1 MGDVDRVND
10 VQIWYAGDARVFA
23 EWITLHTDLK
33 DRDPVFKELAESDAN
48 KPRHFFRMPA
58 RIRDILYLDA
68 PDLIVSVNNVPI
80 LSIEISTEAGTGHNA
95 FQRFSRLAAAVE
107 RGVPA
112 LYIYPEAVW
121 VKRRDSNPR
130 WDRINPL
137 IFKTLCRVSQIFEV
151 PAFLYFYPTEFRL
164 GSPKAPT
171 KGTLPKGLKH
181 DPNPKFPG
189 VPDPGSP
196 DMRSLFEHVNGIL
209 ELSDRHGPR
218 HAGRASLSTG
228 WAESWLRRMDD
239 YWKANGSP
247 IEATMS
253 PLSSTIE
260 VATST
265 LLEHLEI
272 YADRRHDFGEL
283 LPSREKTIIY
293 HPTGKYRNQGDPYTG
308 SLAAIDYLWC
318 RTGPTYEDRDKNLAV
333 AFGSIHE
340 SGGELRIE
348 GPASVTDFVT
358 PIRDMYSSEARVLLN
373 KEYGDFRG
381 AIPRYMMQVRHGTTY
396 TKRKDLRIYS
406 YFCDVLLFKDGAL
419 WREA

>member
-1 MGDVDRVND
+1 MGVDD

-23 EWITLHTDLK
+23 EWITLHTHLK
-33 DRDPVFKELAESDAN
+33 DREPEFKPLAESDAN
-48 KPRHFFRMPA
+48 KPKLFYRMPA
-58 RIRDILYLDA
+58 RIREILYLDA
-68 PDLIVSVNNVPI
+68 PDLIISVNNVPI

-107 RGVPA
+107 QGVPA

-121 VKRRDSNPR
+121 VTRRDSNPR

-137 IFKTLCRVSQIFEV
+137 IFKTLCRVSAIFEV

-164 GSPKAPT
+164 GTNRIPANE
-171 KGTLPKGLKH
+171 TLPKGLRH
-181 DPNPKFPG
+181 DSDPRFPG
-189 VPDPGSP
+189 APDPRSP
-196 DMRSLFEHVNGIL
+196 DMRSLFRHVNGIL
-209 ELSDRHGPR
+209 ELSEREGPR
-218 HAGRASLSTG
+218 NAGRASLQTT
-228 WAESWLRRMDD
+228 WAAAWLNKMEE
-239 YWKANGSP
+239 YWRANGSA
-247 IEATMS
+247 IEANMS

-265 LLEHLEI
+265 LLAHLEA
-272 YADRRHDFGEL
+272 YADPRHDFGEL
-283 LPSREKTIIY
+283 LPSRDKTIIY
-293 HPTGKYRNQGDPYTG
+293 HPTGRYRNQGDPYTG

-333 AFGSIHE
+333 AFGSIEE
-340 SGGELRIE
+340 SGGKLRIE

-373 KEYGDFRG
+373 REYGDFRG

-406 YFCDVLLFKDGAL
+406 YFCDALLFKDGAL